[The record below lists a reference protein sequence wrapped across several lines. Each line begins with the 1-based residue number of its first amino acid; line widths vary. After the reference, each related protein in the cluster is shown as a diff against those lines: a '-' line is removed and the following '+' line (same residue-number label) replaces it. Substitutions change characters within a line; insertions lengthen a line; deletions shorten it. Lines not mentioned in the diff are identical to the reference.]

1 MKLLIDENVG
11 IEVYLKLKQ
20 KGLDVVSAINSMK
33 GASDEEIILKAI
45 NENRVIVTSDKE
57 FGWLAFLYKPPGVI
71 LLRLKNEKADNKVMV
86 GKPVIRGTRISVEQI
101 LRLLAQGLTFEEIL
115 KDYPH
120 LTKEDIVAA
129 LIYAAKVTGME

>member
-1 MKLLIDENVG
+1 VKLLIDENVG

-71 LLRLKNEKADNKVMV
+71 LLRLKNEKADNKVRV
-86 GKPVIRGTRISVEQI
+86 VLYVIEKYRETIFGSILVVSENRIRI
-101 LRLLAQGLTFEEIL
+101 RKL
-115 KDYPH
+115 
-120 LTKEDIVAA
+120 
-129 LIYAAKVTGME
+129 

>member
-1 MKLLIDENVG
+1 LKLLIDENVG

-45 NENRVIVTSDKE
+45 NENRVTSDKE

-71 LLRLKNEKADNKVMV
+71 LLRLKKRKS
-86 GKPVIRGTRISVEQI
+86 RQ
-101 LRLLAQGLTFEEIL
+101 QG
-115 KDYPH
+115 
-120 LTKEDIVAA
+120 
-129 LIYAAKVTGME
+129 